1 MVSWFAFSRP
11 IPKRRPGETAQS
23 RFGESLWGLVMSVRD
38 VDECAKLLGPAV
50 GKVKPAVQKNKCITT
65 VRKEAGASA
74 AIAFLGPPAK

>member
-1 MVSWFAFSRP
+1 
-11 IPKRRPGETAQS
+11 
-23 RFGESLWGLVMSVRD
+23 MSVRE